1 MVTNVAGP
9 VWDYPKAMG
18 DSGKPDSLK
27 TYLFGSDLGM
37 FFDTY
42 FKESIAVEEVIL
54 LRMFENTTLIPVASI
69 QVYRL

>member
-1 MVTNVAGP
+1 L
-9 VWDYPKAMG
+9 Y
-18 DSGKPDSLK
+18 KPDSLK
-27 TYLFGSDLGM
+27 TYGFGSDLGM

-42 FKESIAVEEVIL
+42 FKESIAVEEVML